1 MKINRDVRAQEEK
14 MKELELYVHIP
25 FCVKKC
31 NYCDFLSAPASER
44 TYDAYVSRLL
54 AEIGAAGLAYKADGV
69 TSVFIGGGTPS
80 VLSAAQMRQLLR
92 LLKDSF
98 PVLPYAE
105 ITVECN
111 PGTLDAEKLQAYYE
125 AGVNRLSIG
134 LQSADEKELRMLG
147 RIHTFEQFVQ
157 NYELARKTGFKNI
170 NVDIIS
176 AIPGQKINDYRQTL
190 LKVTALKPE
199 HISAYA
205 LIIEEGTPF
214 YEQMRRN
221 LLQLPSEEVDRQMYQ
236 MTKDLLRQ
244 SGYERYE
251 ISNYARPGFECRH
264 NTGYWLRKNYLGIGL
279 GAASC
284 IENVRFANIADLSG
298 YLKTDAADLPH
309 VYAQREELSER
320 AQMEEFMF
328 LGLRLMRGVSAE
340 DFQKQFSLTME
351 SVYGE
356 VIQKQLNQKLIKQ
369 TKTGYCLTDYGIDI
383 SNYVMAEYLFH

>member
-1 MKINRDVRAQEEK
+1 

-54 AEIGAAGLAYKADGV
+54 AEIGTAGLAYKADGV

>member
-1 MKINRDVRAQEEK
+1 

>member
-92 LLKDSF
+92 RLKDSF
-98 PVLPYAE
+98 PVLPDAE

-214 YEQMRRN
+214 YEQMRRD

>member
-1 MKINRDVRAQEEK
+1 
-14 MKELELYVHIP
+14 
-25 FCVKKC
+25 
-31 NYCDFLSAPASER
+31 
-44 TYDAYVSRLL
+44 
-54 AEIGAAGLAYKADGV
+54 
-69 TSVFIGGGTPS
+69 
-80 VLSAAQMRQLLR
+80 
-92 LLKDSF
+92 
-98 PVLPYAE
+98 
-105 ITVECN
+105 
-111 PGTLDAEKLQAYYE
+111 
-125 AGVNRLSIG
+125 
-134 LQSADEKELRMLG
+134 
-147 RIHTFEQFVQ
+147 
-157 NYELARKTGFKNI
+157 
-170 NVDIIS
+170 
-176 AIPGQKINDYRQTL
+176 
-190 LKVTALKPE
+190 
-199 HISAYA
+199 
-205 LIIEEGTPF
+205 
-214 YEQMRRN
+214 
-221 LLQLPSEEVDRQMYQ
+221 MYQ

-309 VYAQREELSER
+309 VYAQREKLNER

>member
-309 VYAQREELSER
+309 VYAQREELSEC

>member
-54 AEIGAAGLAYKADGV
+54 AEIGTAGLAYKADGV

>member
-1 MKINRDVRAQEEK
+1 

-92 LLKDSF
+92 RLKDSF
-98 PVLPYAE
+98 PVLPDAE

-214 YEQMRRN
+214 YEQMRRD

>member
-54 AEIGAAGLAYKADGV
+54 AEIGAAGLAYKTDGV

-92 LLKDSF
+92 RLKDSF
-98 PVLPYAE
+98 PVLPDAE

-214 YEQMRRN
+214 YEQMRWN

-309 VYAQREELSER
+309 VYAQREKLNER

-356 VIQKQLNQKLIKQ
+356 VIQKQLNQKLIEQ

>member
-1 MKINRDVRAQEEK
+1 

-309 VYAQREELSER
+309 VYAQREELSEC